1 MTIPLRDVEL
11 ALERVVAQATKHT
24 ELVMVTYPVSE
35 AKPQV
40 RSLASGLLLWPSIPS
55 LLVTCN
61 HVTRKGKVHYFGPG
75 RLHQDR
81 VPEGPR
87 THVVAPAALVAENR
101 DFDLALLRGD
111 ISQPSPS
118 DRIPYDITR
127 SDIVTSSWLA
137 ERKSCAAFILG
148 YWGAR
153 TKCASWDDGQ
163 FYVET
168 FLYGG
173 CGPLVQV
180 ESGELLADM
189 SEDAIVFR
197 NPRLPKRATPKVTNR
212 RRNLKGISG
221 SGLWMLLDDGPI
233 LVGIVLG
240 TRQGRRDQHLIRAT
254 PIWRLRTWMGDLPL
268 NGSLTSAQ

>member
-1 MTIPLRDVEL
+1 MMIPLRDVEL
-11 ALERVVAQATKHT
+11 ALERVVTQATKHT
-24 ELVMVTYPVSE
+24 ELVMATYPVSE
-35 AKPQV
+35 AKSQV
-40 RSLASGLLLWPSIPS
+40 RSLASGLLLWPSSPG

-75 RLHQDR
+75 RLRQDR
-81 VPEGPR
+81 APEDPR
-87 THVVAPAALVAENR
+87 THLVAPAALVAANR

-111 ISQPSPS
+111 ASQPSPS

-127 SDIVTSSWLA
+127 SDIVTISWLA
-137 ERKSCAAFILG
+137 DRKNCAAFILG
-148 YWGAR
+148 YWGTR
-153 TKCASWDDGQ
+153 TKCGFWEDGQ
-163 FYVET
+163 SYVET

-189 SEDAIVFR
+189 SENSIIFR
-197 NPRLPKRATPKVTNR
+197 NPRLPKRTTPKVTNR

-233 LVGIVLG
+233 LVGVVLG
-240 TRQGRRDQHLIRAT
+240 ARPGRRDQHLIRAT
-254 PIWRLRTWMGDLPL
+254 PVWQLRTWMAELSL
-268 NGSLTSAQ
+268 TGSLTPAP

>member
-1 MTIPLRDVEL
+1 MTIPIRDVER

-35 AKPQV
+35 AKSQV
-40 RSLASGLLLWPSIPS
+40 RSLASGLLLWPSSPS

-81 VPEGPR
+81 VPDDPR
-87 THVVAPAALVAENR
+87 THRVARAGLVAASR

-111 ISQPSPS
+111 TSQPSPS
-118 DRIPYDITR
+118 DRIPYEITR
-127 SDIVTSSWLA
+127 SDIVTRSWLE
-137 ERKSCAAFILG
+137 ERKNCAAFILG

-153 TKCASWDDGQ
+153 TKCFAWEDGQ

-189 SEDAIVFR
+189 PEDTIVFR
-197 NPRLPKRATPKVTNR
+197 SPRLPKRATPKVTNR

-233 LVGIVLG
+233 LVGVVLG
-240 TRQGRRDQHLIRAT
+240 ARRGRHDQHLIRAA
-254 PIWRLRTWMGDLPL
+254 PIWQLRTWMAELSL
-268 NGSLTSAQ
+268 NGSLTSAP